1 MREGIKRRAVCLYNV
16 SVYWGQG
23 SECKSIRKS
32 EAADEMT
39 ELFHHLSFA
48 ISATLK
54 INSEVRSVKR
64 LQLLPESF
72 ICKEESG
79 IVTMI

>member
-1 MREGIKRRAVCLYNV
+1 MYNV
-16 SVYWGQG
+16 PVYWGQG
-23 SECKSIRKS
+23 NECKSIRKS
-32 EAADEMT
+32 KAVDKMT

-54 INSEVRSVKR
+54 INNEVRSVKR

-79 IVTMI
+79 IVTVI